1 MFGKL
6 FKSWKSIRWMV
17 WFVCLA
23 IDGVIFY
30 LSDPFTAES
39 FVASGTA
46 AAVMF
51 ILVWEL
57 CFHYRGR
64 GRIKAELEPGERVT
78 YQVGLHLFELLKRI
92 RAHRL
97 AARAIYIPLWFAAAA
112 SFFWMGWLLW
122 RLGVSA
128 LSGAYAFLPENKF
141 LPLGNGYVCAL
152 YLPLLFSIPFV
163 LECVLEYRSRQYAL
177 VVDEKSG
184 DPQLTMISGFL
195 EFDVDNIS
203 LAREVSLRAHQSFW
217 DTLVAIGDV
226 TLHETSG
233 GQKGESIERIW
244 RPRRFE
250 QKLNSAIKVWR
261 RKRLHEET

>member
-1 MFGKL
+1 
-6 FKSWKSIRWMV
+6 MV
-17 WFVCLA
+17 WLLCLA
-23 IDGVIFY
+23 TDGVIFY
-30 LSDPFTAES
+30 LSDPFTARS

-51 ILVWEL
+51 ILVCEL

-78 YQVGLHLFELLKRI
+78 YQVGLHFFELLKRI
-92 RAHRL
+92 RANRL
-97 AARAIYIPLWFAAAA
+97 ASRSIFLPFWGAFVV
-112 SFFWMGWLLW
+112 SFFWAGWLLW
-122 RLGVSA
+122 RAGVSA
-128 LSGAYAFLPENKF
+128 LNGVYTFLPHNGF
-141 LPLGNGYVCAL
+141 LSVGNGYVCAL
-152 YLPLLFSIPFV
+152 YLPLLFSLPFV
-163 LECVLEYRSRQYAL
+163 LEYVLEYRSHQYAL
-177 VVDEKSG
+177 IVDEKSG
-184 DPQLTMISGFL
+184 DPQLTIISGFL
-195 EFDVDNIS
+195 EFDVDNVS

-217 DTLVAIGDV
+217 DTLVGIGDV

-250 QKLNSAIKVWR
+250 QKLNSAIKLWR